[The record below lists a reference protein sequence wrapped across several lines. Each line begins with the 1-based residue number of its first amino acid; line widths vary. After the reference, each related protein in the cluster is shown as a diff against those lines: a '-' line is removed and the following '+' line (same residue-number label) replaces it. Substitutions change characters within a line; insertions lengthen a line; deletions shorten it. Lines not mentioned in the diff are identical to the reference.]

1 MIFGDLDD
9 WDTYDDD
16 HYKNSNDDDEQDD
29 NCDYDEQKQVTLI
42 ADLMERIDTT
52 ADPVHE
58 ALTLQI
64 ELGRYGD
71 DNDDDQ
77 V

>member
-52 ADPVHE
+52 ADPVQE

-64 ELGRYGD
+64 ELDRYGD